1 MSSDPSIASPSV
13 GEFLDRP
20 LGRAA
25 RLQELTNAIADVTAR
40 PLDVTID
47 DLRTVIK
54 SRRIGIEDQR
64 RLHVLISGLYHRN
77 GASQALVHEL
87 RVEVLDAF
95 NASRTAG
102 NREE

>member
-1 MSSDPSIASPSV
+1 MTSGSV

-20 LGRAA
+20 LGRVA
-25 RLQELTNAIADVTAR
+25 RLQELTSAMADVTAR

-47 DLRTVIK
+47 DLRMVIK
-54 SRRIGIEDQR
+54 TRRIGIEDQR

-77 GASQALVHEL
+77 GASHALVHEL
-87 RVEVLDAF
+87 RAEVLDAF